1 MLSRRNIRIK
11 ILQTLYAG
19 LLNQEPIEKIRK
31 NYLNSINKSLE
42 ELTYTLR
49 ILQKIL
55 LYTIKDADN
64 RKQKRLPTDHDK
76 NFKPHFANNKVSQQL
91 LNNDLLNKK
100 IKLYSIDT
108 KIDLDLIKKLYL
120 ELAKS
125 EEYIAYSTAEST
137 TPEEDTEMLIRLFKI
152 VTKNTLFCETTDDIY
167 PSWEDDES
175 LVVGAVK
182 KVIKQLK
189 EYDDFFDQFIPDEEA
204 TIEFGEVLLLDTIK
218 NEEAIKEIINPL
230 LENWDME
237 RVANID
243 LIMLKMAVTEFLKFD
258 SIPTKVTLNEYVEIS
273 KIYST
278 DKSKEFIN
286 GILDKLVKQLLTENK
301 LHKTGRG
308 LQN

>member
-1 MLSRRNIRIK
+1 
-11 ILQTLYAG
+11 LYAG

-31 NYLNSINKSLE
+31 NYLNSIYKSLE
-42 ELTYTLR
+42 ELAYTLR
-49 ILQKIL
+49 IIQKIL

-64 RKQKRLPTDHDK
+64 RKQKMLPSEHDK
-76 NFKPHFANNKVSQQL
+76 NFKLHLANSKISQQL

-100 IKLYSIDT
+100 IKLYHIDT

-120 ELAKS
+120 EFSKS
-125 EEYIAYSTAEST
+125 EEYINYSSLET
-137 TPEEDTEMLIRLFKI
+137 TTGEEDTDILLKLFKV
-152 VTKNTLFCETTDDIY
+152 VTKNLFFCESTDDIY

-175 LVVGAVK
+175 LVLGAVK

-189 EYDDFFDQFIPDEEA
+189 DDDEFFEQFLPDEEA
-204 TIEFGEVLLLDTIK
+204 TLEFGEVLLLETIK
-218 NEEAIKEIINPL
+218 NEDALKEVINPL

-243 LIMLKMAVTEFLKFD
+243 LIMIKMAVTEFLKFD

-278 DKSKEFIN
+278 EKSKEFIN
-286 GILDKLVKQLLTENK
+286 GLLDKLVRQFQLENK
-301 LHKTGRG
+301 MHKSGRG

>member
-11 ILQTLYAG
+11 IVQTLYAG
-19 LLNQEPIEKIRK
+19 LLNQEPVEKIRK
-31 NYLNSINKSLE
+31 NYLNSIYKSLE
-42 ELTYTLR
+42 ELAYTLR
-49 ILQKIL
+49 IIQKIL

-64 RKQKRLPTDHDK
+64 RKQKMLPSENDK
-76 NFKPHFANNKVSQQL
+76 NFQLHLANSKISQHL
-91 LNNDLLNKK
+91 LNNELLNKK
-100 IKLYSIDT
+100 IKLYHIDT

-120 ELAKS
+120 EFSKT
-125 EEYIAYSTAEST
+125 EDYIQYSTAT
-137 TPEEDTEMLIRLFKI
+137 TTTDEQDTEILLKLFKVI
-152 VTKNTLFCETTDDIY
+152 TKDQFFCESTDDIY

-175 LVVGAVK
+175 LVLGAVK

-189 EYDDFFDQFIPDEEA
+189 EDDEIFEQFLPDEEA
-204 TIEFGEVLLLDTIK
+204 TIEFGEVLLMETIN
-218 NEEAIKEIINPL
+218 NEEAIKEVINPL

-243 LIMLKMAVTEFLKFD
+243 LIMLKMAITEFLKFD

-278 DKSKEFIN
+278 EKSKEFIN
-286 GILDKLVKQLLTENK
+286 GILDKLVRQLLSENK
-301 LHKTGRG
+301 LHKSGRG